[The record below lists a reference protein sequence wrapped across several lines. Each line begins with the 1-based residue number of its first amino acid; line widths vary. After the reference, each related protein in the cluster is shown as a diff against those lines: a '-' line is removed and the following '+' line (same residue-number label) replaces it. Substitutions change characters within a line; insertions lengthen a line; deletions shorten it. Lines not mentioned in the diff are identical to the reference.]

1 MKTTVTPEQVRDYQ
15 THGFLAVANFLEANE
30 LAEWRDA
37 VQHAVDDR
45 LQKMNGWTNQKP
57 DDMSQYYAKVF
68 TQCVRLADTSE
79 DVARLM
85 YDRSIAKM
93 AATLAG
99 VNGIRVW
106 HDQALFKPPY
116 GNPTGWHLDNPYW
129 SFTSR
134 DSISIWIALDDATL
148 ENGCMWYV
156 PGSHKTARFDEST
169 GRYVNCGINF
179 HIGELF
185 KVYPE
190 WTTIAPVSVP
200 AKSGTAVF
208 HNGLCAHGAGANMTN
223 GSRRA
228 MTCAYMP
235 DGATFNGQK
244 NILPDELFNTLKAGD
259 VLEDEKQ
266 NPLLW
271 HKSMEGERQGT

>member
-1 MKTTVTPEQVRDYQ
+1 MKTELTPEQIRQYQ
-15 THGFLAVANFLEANE
+15 HDGFLAVPGFLNE
-30 LAEWRDA
+30 PELTEWRDA

-68 TQCVRLADTSE
+68 TQCVRLADTS
-79 DVARLM
+79 DAIARLM
-85 YDRSIAKM
+85 YDKSIAKM

-99 VNGIRVW
+99 IDGIRVW

-129 SFTSR
+129 SFTST
-134 DSISIWIALDDATL
+134 DAISIWIALDDATL

-156 PGSHKTARFDEST
+156 PGTHKLARFNEVT
-169 GRYVNCGINF
+169 GRYENAGINF
-179 HIGELF
+179 NIGELF
-185 KVYPE
+185 KTYPE
-190 WTTIAPVSVP
+190 WTKIPPVPVP
-200 AKSGTAVF
+200 AKAGTAVF
-208 HNGLCAHGAGANMTN
+208 HNGLTAHGAGANMTN

-235 DGATFNGQK
+235 DGARFNGQK
-244 NILPDELFNTLKAGD
+244 NILPDELFNRMKVGD
-259 VLEDEKQ
+259 VIDDEKQ
-266 NPLLW
+266 TPLLW
-271 HKSMEGERQGT
+271 SKG